1 MLARGLCL
9 TKERELCCDGSQD
22 AEKGR
27 EGSLA
32 VLLLAER
39 ARSKC
44 ARLGQERVSARSGL
58 GG

>member
-39 ARSKC
+39 AR
-44 ARLGQERVSARSGL
+44 
-58 GG
+58 